1 MQLNI
6 GLIRLSCYW
15 TRTGSNSYGDMSY
28 YVGYE
33 VEEFLYDDVTLRYI
47 ATRPAL
53 TIQIA

>member
-15 TRTGSNSYGDMSY
+15 TRTGTSSYEDMSY
-28 YVGYE
+28 DVGYQA
-33 VEEFLYDDVTLRYI
+33 EEFLYDKVTRRYI

>member
-1 MQLNI
+1 M
-6 GLIRLSCYW
+6 S
-15 TRTGSNSYGDMSY
+15 SYDDMSY

-33 VEEFLYDDVTLRYI
+33 VEEFLYDKVTRRYI